1 MHGAARTPNVLM
13 VFPRFNPHSFWNLA
27 PVCEVWGARCP
38 APPLGMITLAAMLP
52 RDWII
57 RLVNRN
63 SGDVASADL
72 EWADIVMTGG
82 MLPQQDD
89 TLALIDLA
97 HSFGK
102 PVVVGGPAATSSPDA
117 YRRADFLVLGE
128 AEGVIDDFIKAWRDG
143 VKSGVFE
150 APKFTADVTKTP
162 IPRFDL
168 LKFED
173 YLYVGV
179 QFSRG
184 CPFNCEFCDIIE
196 LYGRVPRAKT
206 NTQMLAELDALL
218 AAGYRGHVDFVDDNL
233 IGNKKALKR
242 FLPEL
247 SKWQRK
253 NKYPFQFSTEAS
265 MNLADD
271 RELLEMLREANFFA
285 IFVGIESPDTETLIS
300 TQKKQNTRRSLA
312 DSVHRIY
319 SAGMLVIAGF
329 IVGFDT
335 EKSAVAETMV
345 DCIEATSIPVAMVGL
360 LTALPNTQ
368 LTRRLERER
377 RLLPFLAGA
386 GDQCSAGL
394 NFVTLRPRRDVLA
407 DFRTILQRVYDPAAY
422 FARVRHLARLLDRP
436 DLPSA
441 ISWKVAFKELRGL
454 VRAVWAMTV
463 TRPQMRAHFWATVAD
478 CLRNKPR
485 NFEYMMTMSVFYLH
499 LGAFAQVLI
508 KDLDCQIAD
517 LDAEMAAENGRLLSG
532 WSHQPHG
539 RNEPPLAAVDDA
551 IAKRMPQHEVQHHD

>member
-1 MHGAARTPNVLM
+1 MPNVLM
-13 VFPRFNPHSFWNLA
+13 VFPRFNQHSFWNLQA
-27 PVCEVWGARCP
+27 VCDTYGSRAQS
-38 APPLGMITLAAMLP
+38 PPLGMMTLAAMLP
-52 RDWII
+52 QDWDV
-57 RLVNRN
+57 RLVDRN
-63 SGDVASADL
+63 ADVLEDSDL
-72 EWADIVMTGG
+72 DWADMVMTGG

-89 TLALIDLA
+89 TIVLIDLA

-102 PVVVGGPAATSSPDA
+102 PVAVGGPAATSSPDA
-117 YRRADFLVLGE
+117 YRSADFLVLGE
-128 AEGVIDDFIKAWRDG
+128 AEGVIEDFVNAWSAG
-143 VKSGVFE
+143 AKSGIFE

-206 NTQMLAELDALL
+206 NAQMLAELDALL

-247 SKWQRK
+247 HAWQRK
-253 NKYPFQFSTEAS
+253 HKYPFQFSTEAS

-319 SAGMLVIAGF
+319 AAGMFVIAGF

-335 EKSAVAETMV
+335 EKSAVAEAMV

-368 LTRRLERER
+368 LTRRLEREG
-377 RLLPFLAGA
+377 RLLPFLAGG
-386 GDQCSAGL
+386 GDQCTAGL

-407 DFRTILQRVYDPAAY
+407 DFRSILQSIYDPGEY
-422 FARVRHLARLLDRP
+422 FARIRHLARVLDRP
-436 DLPSA
+436 RLPDT
-441 ISWKVAFKELRGL
+441 IVWTTVLKELRGL
-454 VRAVWAMTV
+454 ARTFWAMNI
-463 TRPQMRAHFWATVAD
+463 TRPHLRRHFWATVID
-478 CLRNKPR
+478 CLRHQPR
-485 NFEYMMTMSVFYLH
+485 NFEYMMTLSVFYLH

-508 KDLDCQIAD
+508 KDLDRQIAD
-517 LDAEMAAENGRLLSG
+517 LDAGVASEAVPLVPAA
-532 WSHQPHG
+532 
-539 RNEPPLAAVDDA
+539 
-551 IAKRMPQHEVQHHD
+551 